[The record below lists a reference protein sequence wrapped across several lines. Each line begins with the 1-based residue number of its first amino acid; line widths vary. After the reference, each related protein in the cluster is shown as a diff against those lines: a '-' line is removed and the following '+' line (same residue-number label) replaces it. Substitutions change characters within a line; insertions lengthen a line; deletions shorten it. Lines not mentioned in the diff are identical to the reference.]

1 MNFSFFNKSLPQK
14 DYLPDSIYTV
24 CEANEDSP
32 CTICSNNLF
41 SPVVNGYVH
50 DIQRA
55 KVFCPFGAGETM
67 NKSIYNDQAF
77 LNNLNNL
84 PATTWGRVPQ
94 LTPRSLSKIGLE
106 WRTS

>member
-1 MNFSFFNKSLPQK
+1 MNFSFFNKSLPKK
-14 DYLPDSIYTV
+14 DYIPDSIYTL
-24 CEANEDSP
+24 CGEDTQD
-32 CTICSNNLF
+32 CTICSNVIF

-55 KVFCPFGAGETM
+55 KVFCPFGAGDSM

-94 LTPRSLSKIGLE
+94 LNPRPLAKIGLHWE
-106 WRTS
+106 TS